1 MKPLVTF
8 PDPEAAVVNYLKSLG
23 IADTVTTRFPVAA
36 GGGEEVTLSGA
47 AKHLQVALEV
57 GGTQDYPATE
67 RAQVRVT
74 AYTAPGQRT
83 SVKALASL
91 AQGHLYRLQSADVAG
106 VVQLTGRSDVIT
118 DPATRNQLV
127 WFVVRVD
134 LKATV
139 LAS

>member
-8 PDPEAAVVNYLKSLG
+8 PDPEAAVALYLRGLG
-23 IADTVTTRFPVAA
+23 IADTVETRFPTVALTGDA
-36 GGGEEVTLSGA
+36 T
-47 AKHLQVALEV
+47 HLQVELEA
-57 GGTQDYPATE
+57 GGIADYPVTE

-74 AYTAPGQRT
+74 AYTAPGQR
-83 SVKALASL
+83 SAVKDLASL
-91 AQGHLYRLQSADVAG
+91 AHGHVCRLQSADVAG
-106 VVQLTGRSDVIT
+106 VAPRIGRSDVIT
-118 DPATRNQLV
+118 DPTTKNLMC